1 MTQIDCI
8 KISKRFNREILFQ
21 EFTFNFKNNNR
32 YAILGENSSGKSTLL
47 KIIGGVL
54 SPTKG
59 EINYSSDIIQS
70 NQISYSSPE
79 MDLLND
85 YSIQELFDFHF
96 QFKKPKI
103 SIKEQ
108 LITSKLINHKDKKY
122 SSLSSG
128 IKNKVKLS
136 LAIFTGSP
144 VLLLDEPCTN
154 FDHENNKWY
163 TQMIDKYCNNQLII
177 VASNNSYEY
186 SFCNEQINI
195 QHFK

>member
-154 FDHENNKWY
+154 FDHENNKWF

>member
-8 KISKRFNREILFQ
+8 GISKRFNRDILFRD
-21 EFTFNFKNNNR
+21 FTYKFKNTDK
-32 YAILGENSSGKSTLL
+32 YAIIGENSSGKSTLL

-54 SPTKG
+54 SATKG

-108 LITSKLINHKDKKY
+108 LNTSGLSNFRHKKY
-122 SSLSSG
+122 SNLSSG
-128 IKNKVKLS
+128 IINKVKLT
-136 LAIFTGSP
+136 LALFTDTP

-154 FDHENNKWY
+154 FDLK
-163 TQMIDKYCNNQLII
+163 NNQWYFEIINNYCLNQMII
-177 VASNNSYEY
+177 VASNDPNEY
-186 SFCNEQINI
+186 SFCNELINI

>member
-128 IKNKVKLS
+128 ITNKVKLS

-186 SFCNEQINI
+186 TFCNEQINI

>member
-8 KISKRFNREILFQ
+8 GISKRFNGDILFRD
-21 EFTFNFKNNNR
+21 FTYKFKNTNK
-32 YAILGENSSGKSTLL
+32 YAIIGENSSGKSTLL

-54 SPTKG
+54 SATKG
-59 EINYSSDIIQS
+59 EINYSSDINQS

-79 MDLLND
+79 MNLLNE

-108 LITSKLINHKDKKY
+108 LITSKLIDCKDKKY
-122 SSLSSG
+122 NTLSSG
-128 IKNKVKLS
+128 MINKVKLS
-136 LAIFTGSP
+136 LAIFTDSP

-154 FDHENNKWY
+154 FDHENYKWY

-186 SFCNEQINI
+186 SFCNEQINT

>member
-96 QFKKPKI
+96 QF
-103 SIKEQ
+103 S
-108 LITSKLINHKDKKY
+108 
-122 SSLSSG
+122 
-128 IKNKVKLS
+128 
-136 LAIFTGSP
+136 
-144 VLLLDEPCTN
+144 VLLT
-154 FDHENNKWY
+154 
-163 TQMIDKYCNNQLII
+163 
-177 VASNNSYEY
+177 
-186 SFCNEQINI
+186 
-195 QHFK
+195 

>member
-8 KISKRFNREILFQ
+8 GISKRFNRDILFRD
-21 EFTFNFKNNNR
+21 FTYKFKNTNK

-54 SPTKG
+54 SATKG
-59 EINYSSDIIQS
+59 EINYSNDIIQS

-108 LITSKLINHKDKKY
+108 LITSKLMDYKDKKY
-122 SSLSSG
+122 STLSSG
-128 IKNKVKLS
+128 MTNKVKLS
-136 LAIFTGSP
+136 LAIFTDAP

-154 FDHENNKWY
+154 FDHENNKCY

>member
-128 IKNKVKLS
+128 ITNKVKLS

>member
-128 IKNKVKLS
+128 ITNKVKLS
-136 LAIFTGSP
+136 LAIFTSSP

-163 TQMIDKYCNNQLII
+163 TQMIDKYCKNQLII

>member
-8 KISKRFNREILFQ
+8 GISKRFNREVLFRD
-21 EFTFNFKNNNR
+21 FNYNFKNTNR
-32 YAILGENSSGKSTLL
+32 YAILGENSSGKSTIL

-54 SPTKG
+54 SATKG
-59 EINYSSDIIQS
+59 EINYSNNIIQS
-70 NQISYSSPE
+70 NQISYCSPE

-103 SIKEQ
+103 SIEDQ
-108 LITSKLINHKDKKY
+108 LISSKLTNFKEKKY
-122 SSLSSG
+122 STLSSG
-128 IKNKVKLS
+128 LMNKVKLS
-136 LAIFTGSP
+136 LAVFTDSP

-154 FDHENNKWY
+154 FDHDNNNWY
-163 TQMIDKYCNNQLII
+163 AQMIEKHCNDQLII

>member
-128 IKNKVKLS
+128 ITNKVKLS
-136 LAIFTGSP
+136 LAIFTDSP

-186 SFCNEQINI
+186 TFCNEQINI

>member
-8 KISKRFNREILFQ
+8 GISKRFNRDILFRD
-21 EFTFNFKNNNR
+21 FTYKFKNTNK
-32 YAILGENSSGKSTLL
+32 YAIIGENSSGKSTLL

-54 SPTKG
+54 SATKG
-59 EINYSSDIIQS
+59 EINYSSDINQS

-108 LITSKLINHKDKKY
+108 LITSKLMDYKDKKY
-122 SSLSSG
+122 STLSSG
-128 IKNKVKLS
+128 IANKVKLS
-136 LAIFTGSP
+136 LAIFTNSP

-154 FDHENNKWY
+154 FDDENNKWF